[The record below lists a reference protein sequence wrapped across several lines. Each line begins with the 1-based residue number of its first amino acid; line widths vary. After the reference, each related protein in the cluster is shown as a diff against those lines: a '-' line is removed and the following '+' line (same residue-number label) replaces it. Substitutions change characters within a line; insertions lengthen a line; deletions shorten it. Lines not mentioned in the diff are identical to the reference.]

1 MAKLREEI
9 RAKIKQEIIENESKY
24 VYNWLYIFL
33 PLLELINQDLFHPL
47 HLFKNFN
54 MLSIKISCM
63 EFCLI

>member
-1 MAKLREEI
+1 MAELREEI

-24 VYNWLYIFL
+24 MHIWLYIFL
-33 PLLELINQDLFHPL
+33 PLVELIDQDLIHPL

-54 MLSIKISCM
+54 MLFTKFLYM